1 MGSREWTRRAILS
14 GVAGMS
20 LPALGEVGRRFAS
33 EMSGYSDPATEFPVV
48 RLTSPSC
55 SSFLPP
61 YNGRPRA
68 RRGNFLLHSSDRGGQ
83 PQAFRM
89 DLKTGESQQLTEA
102 AALDGATLCLLP
114 DDRSFCYF
122 DGSSLRQTVLSN
134 LRTREIYRHPEG
146 WNRGRGLSIS
156 GDGLHAAFVE
166 VRDGVS
172 RLRLLTITKL
182 SATTVVEPEAAIG
195 EPLIRPRRAGI
206 LYRRGGD
213 SLWLVNYDGRD
224 NRRLKL
230 APGGI
235 GPAYWSTDGRS
246 IFYLS
251 YPPEPRALH
260 AVREHVPDSNTD
272 QLISSTSQFVA
283 FSPNEDASVF
293 VGASS
298 NKASPCVLLL
308 LRGTRRELTLCEHR
322 ASDPASVAPLFSM
335 DSQQVYFQSD
345 KDGKPAIYSQRVDR
359 LVEKTDT

>member
-1 MGSREWTRRAILS
+1 M
-14 GVAGMS
+14 AGMS
-20 LPALGEVGRRFAS
+20 LPALGEVGRHFPS
-33 EMSGYSDPATEFPVV
+33 EMLEYSDPATEFPMG
-48 RLTSPSC
+48 RLTSPSW

-61 YNGRPRA
+61 YNGPPRT
-68 RRGNFLLHSSDRGGQ
+68 RRGNFLLYCSDRAGQ

-114 DDRSFCYF
+114 DERSFCYF
-122 DGSSLRQTVLSN
+122 DGSSLRQTFLPN

-156 GDGLHAAFVE
+156 GDGLYAAFVE
-166 VRDGVS
+166 TRAGVS
-172 RLRLLTITKL
+172 RLRLLAIAKL
-182 SATTVVEPEAAIG
+182 SATTVVESEAVIG
-195 EPLIRPRRAGI
+195 DPLVRPRRDGI
-206 LYRRGGD
+206 RYRRGGD

-235 GPAYWSTDGRS
+235 GPAYWSSDGRS
-246 IFYLS
+246 IYYLS
-251 YPPEPRALH
+251 YPPEPRALN
-260 AVREHVPDSNTD
+260 AVREHVPDSNAD
-272 QLISSTSQFVA
+272 QLISPTSQFVG

-298 NKASPCVLLL
+298 NQASPYVFLL
-308 LRGTRRELTLCEHR
+308 LRSTRRELTLCEHR

-345 KDGKPAIYSQRVDR
+345 KDGKPAIYSLRVDR